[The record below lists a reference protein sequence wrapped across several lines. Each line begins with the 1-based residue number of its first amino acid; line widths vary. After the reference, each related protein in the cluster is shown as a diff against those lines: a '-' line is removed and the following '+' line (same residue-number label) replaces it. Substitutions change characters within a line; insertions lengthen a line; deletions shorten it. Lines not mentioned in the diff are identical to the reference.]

1 MLTIDNLIDQLQ
13 QLKSDGLPGTTR
25 VGIPS
30 MDNDGV
36 SRMVQLEIAPCLTKV
51 SQADYEEDWHLCRK
65 VVRGGIDVLV
75 LAG

>member
-36 SRMVQLEIAPCLTKV
+36 SRMVQL
-51 SQADYEEDWHLCRK
+51 
-65 VVRGGIDVLV
+65 
-75 LAG
+75 